1 MQQGTGEYAVRIY
14 LDFVL
19 DHAHPP
25 APTTPLD
32 RWMVNF
38 CRRLKRTEGSN
49 CLSSDEQLSCQLI
62 SMIRSLSV
70 LVSVLEDTMRA
81 ADAKSDTWTKQHVL
95 SDARVKSALE

>member
-1 MQQGTGEYAVRIY
+1 MRIY

-32 RWMVNF
+32 RWMVKN
-38 CRRLKRTEGSN
+38 LPPAEGSN

-62 SMIRSLSV
+62 SMICSLSV
-70 LVSVLEDTMRA
+70 LVSVLEDAMRA
-81 ADAKSDTWTKQHVL
+81 ADAKSDTWTKQHDL
-95 SDARVKSALE
+95 SE